1 MSPPILLIH
10 GTFSHGGLLSPW
22 VEYFGAAGY
31 RCQAPSL
38 PGRLPTDPDTLRTL
52 TMPDYLDPLLRT
64 CAAMDE
70 PPIVIGHSMGGLLG
84 QQLAASTPCSA
95 LVLLASAPP
104 GVLWAQPRA
113 LPHLAKL
120 MPRILAGRPFRP
132 SASTLNAVV
141 FNDLPDAEAKA
152 LGEQLVPDSG
162 RVFRSM
168 IFGLNRVPR
177 TAVQCPVLC
186 LSGGADR
193 NVSARIS
200 RSISS
205 RYGATHHVFPR
216 RGHWLIAPSGVDE
229 VASVVLRWL
238 QDLGLGAEPSAAP
251 TGQG

>member
-1 MSPPILLIH
+1 MSPPILFIH
-10 GTFSHGGLLSPW
+10 GTFSHGGLLNPW
-22 VEYFGAAGY
+22 VRYFEAAGY
-31 RCQAPSL
+31 QCQAPSL
-38 PGRLPTDPDTLRTL
+38 PGRLPTDSDILRKL
-52 TMPDYLDPLLRT
+52 TMSDSLEVLLRT
-64 CAAMDE
+64 CADMEE

-84 QQLAASTPCSA
+84 QQLAAATPCAA

-120 MPRILAGRPFRP
+120 MPRILAGSPFRP

-141 FNDLPDAEAKA
+141 FNDLLSAEAEK

-168 IFGLNRVPR
+168 IFGLSRVPR
-177 TAVQCPVLC
+177 HGVNCPVLC
-186 LSGGADR
+186 LSGGVDR
-193 NVSARIS
+193 NVSARTS

-205 RYGATHHVFPR
+205 RYDASHQVFPQ

-238 QDLGLGAEPSAAP
+238 LVSGLKTEPNVSP
-251 TGQG
+251 TQ

>member
-10 GTFSHGGLLSPW
+10 GTFSHGGLLAPW
-22 VEYFGAAGY
+22 VRYFESAGY
-31 RCQAPSL
+31 RVQAPSL
-38 PGRLPTDPDTLRTL
+38 PGRLPIDPVTLRKL
-52 TMPDYLDPLLRT
+52 TMSDCLDVLRRE
-64 CAAMDE
+64 CVAMEE

-84 QQLAASTPCSA
+84 QQLAASAPCSA

-113 LPHLAKL
+113 LPHLARL

-132 SASTLNAVV
+132 SASTLKAVV
-141 FNDLPDAEAKA
+141 FNDLPDAEARA
-152 LGEQLVPDSG
+152 QGEQLAPDSG

-168 IFGLNRVPR
+168 VFGLNRVPR
-177 TAVQCPVLC
+177 RAVQCPVLC
-186 LSGGADR
+186 LSGGVDR

-205 RYGATHHVFPR
+205 RYDASHHEFAR

-238 QDLGLGAEPSAAP
+238 QDLGLGAEPSAAS